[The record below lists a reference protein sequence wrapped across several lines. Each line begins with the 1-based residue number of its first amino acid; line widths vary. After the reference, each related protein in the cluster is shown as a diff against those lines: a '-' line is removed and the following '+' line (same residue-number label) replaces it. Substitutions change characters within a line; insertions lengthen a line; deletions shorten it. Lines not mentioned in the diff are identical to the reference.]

1 MFWANPNAKYKVFT
15 DNIGA
20 HLGGH
25 AIVSVGYGINDH
37 DGLKYW
43 LIQNSWGTHWGDDGF
58 AMLHRG
64 KNMLKIEEGAVFLR
78 GWAVGSPEPPIIG
91 SVPNAGT
98 NPLEMIR
105 GMIQKILAQL
115 GIGAGKF

>member
-1 MFWANPNAKYKVFT
+1 MMSAIAQGNTLFSTIDVPEGLMFWANPNAKYKVFT

-78 GWAVGSPEPPIIG
+78 GWAV
-91 SVPNAGT
+91 
-98 NPLEMIR
+98 
-105 GMIQKILAQL
+105 
-115 GIGAGKF
+115 